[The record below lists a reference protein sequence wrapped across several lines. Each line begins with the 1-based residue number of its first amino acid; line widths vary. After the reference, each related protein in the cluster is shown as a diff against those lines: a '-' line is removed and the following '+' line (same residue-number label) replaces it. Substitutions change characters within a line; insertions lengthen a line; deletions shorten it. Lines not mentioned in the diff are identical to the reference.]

1 MTSSHY
7 GKTNGK
13 IPQTPKILILL
24 LYFKWLVVR
33 TAGLEPARPYGLE
46 ILSLLRLPFR
56 QVRIR
61 WTVFVSHTG
70 RFTVLWRV
78 LACWAVAA
86 SVSVAGVC
94 V

>member
-1 MTSSHY
+1 MTSGRS
-7 GKTNGK
+7 GKTNGSRLQ
-13 IPQTPKILILL
+13 IRQILILL
-24 LYFKWLVVR
+24 LYFKRLVVR

-61 WTVFVSHTG
+61 WAVFVSLTG

-78 LACWAVAA
+78 LACWGVAA
-86 SVSVAGVC
+86 SVC
-94 V
+94 VGCLCV